1 MNESFNSNYKY
12 YESRGDKEKRLSIKQ
27 YLNMITQY
35 LYDLINDHRIV
46 RRVWKIQINMHVNFI
61 SSRDTGETRIYYVWS
76 DNVSIM
82 QGHDTDDIIRE
93 IFRSFLHNYQEKLKI
108 IKGSDFVLES
118 VKLMD
123 YKLHR
128 VRLKRGGSY
137 IKSPKWLEKKDNN
150 KPEK

>member
-1 MNESFNSNYKY
+1 M
-12 YESRGDKEKRLSIKQ
+12 
-27 YLNMITQY
+27 
-35 LYDLINDHRIV
+35 
-46 RRVWKIQINMHVNFI
+46 
-61 SSRDTGETRIYYVWS
+61 
-76 DNVSIM
+76 
-82 QGHDTDDIIRE
+82 
-93 IFRSFLHNYQEKLKI
+93 
-108 IKGSDFVLES
+108 IKGSDFVFES